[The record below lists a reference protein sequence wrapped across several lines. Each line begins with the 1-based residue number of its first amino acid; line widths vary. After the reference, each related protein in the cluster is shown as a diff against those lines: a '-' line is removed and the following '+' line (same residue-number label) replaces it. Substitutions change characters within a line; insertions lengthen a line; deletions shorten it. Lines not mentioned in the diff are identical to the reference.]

1 MKKFNI
7 KKHYNK
13 FIKQYYDKISNYN
26 YGKYTKY
33 EYREIFILAIIIL
46 FSCIIYLSLPAFYN
60 YESFDKELRNK
71 IYKDFKFDIKN
82 IKGIT
87 YSIIPRPHFLIETS
101 NLFLTTDSEKE
112 FAKINN
118 LKVFLSLVNLHD
130 KEKINIKE
138 IKINKANFYL
148 NNTIL
153 KNFHKHF
160 HTNIIKPIK
169 INNSIF
175 FYLDKNDVVTTISP
189 IKKFKYFIDKKK
201 RKNTKYFR

>member
-7 KKHYNK
+7 KKHYNN
-13 FIKQYYDKISNYN
+13 FIKQYYAKIINYN

-33 EYREIFILAIIIL
+33 DYREIFILAIIIL
-46 FSCIIYLSLPAFYN
+46 FSYIIYLSLPAFYN

-87 YSIIPRPHFLIETS
+87 YSIIPRPHLLIETS

-118 LKVFLSLVNLHD
+118 LKVFLSLVNLHN

-138 IKINKANFYL
+138 FFVFHVIILQYNF
-148 NNTIL
+148 
-153 KNFHKHF
+153 
-160 HTNIIKPIK
+160 
-169 INNSIF
+169 
-175 FYLDKNDVVTTISP
+175 
-189 IKKFKYFIDKKK
+189 KKFSQTFSH
-201 RKNTKYFR
+201 